1 MVAFGC
7 SIWRPLGNSLFTY
20 SLTLLILDVK
30 YKVFIYLTAV
40 YKAVLPRA
48 TLFQSPI
55 SWRTEKSSFQ
65 YRLLSASIFNKVYRF
80 MIFFSFLP
88 TRKYCSISF
97 KKCWNIV
104 VQSFVLKFDVWRY
117 QWLLASGSF
126 PRPVPLTAKSVQV
139 LPRRSTP
146 VPRSQFVFFSTH
158 QSYYN
163 ILKGYFYYN

>member
-1 MVAFGC
+1 MLSTKYLFIWPLYTRLFYRVPPSSSRQLAGERKKVVFNIVFWALPF
-7 SIWRPLGNSLFTY
+7 SIRCT
-20 SLTLLILDVK
+20 
-30 YKVFIYLTAV
+30 
-40 YKAVLPRA
+40 VLW
-48 TLFQSPI
+48 F
-55 SWRTEKSSFQ
+55 
-65 YRLLSASIFNKVYRF
+65 
-80 MIFFSFLP
+80 FFSFLP